1 LHTVE
6 TLVAQVLGMV
16 SPTVKGARL
25 PIHIST
31 LRQLDMLGKDM
42 QETVANL
49 AAVAPVT
56 LRVDPVSPPKVVR
69 KRKLITTKSLAF
81 QKVVEENKIGRIDPL
96 VVADATVSP

>member
-1 LHTVE
+1 
-6 TLVAQVLGMV
+6 MV

-25 PIHIST
+25 PIHISP
-31 LRQLDMLGKDM
+31 LCQLNMLGKDM

-56 LRVDPVSPPKVVR
+56 LRVDLVSPPKVVR
-69 KRKLITTKSLAF
+69 KRKFTTTKSLAF
-81 QKVVEENKIGRIDPL
+81 KKVVEENKIGRITHQKDPL